1 MIKNLTLTGMMGV
14 GKSTV
19 GKNLAKKLKYN
30 FIDIDG
36 LIVAKEGAS
45 INYIFKNKGENYFR
59 KLESEITLQMLKK
72 DNSIISLGG
81 GAFLNKSIRIS
92 VKKKSLSF
100 WLDVNIKE
108 LIKRLKRTKKR
119 PLLYKKNISDTIE
132 KMYLERKKIYNE
144 ANFRIKCD
152 SLNSKEIVDKI
163 LKLYENA
170 GN

>member
-1 MIKNLTLTGMMGV
+1 MSKNLALTGMMGV
-14 GKSTV
+14 GKSTI

-36 LIVAKEGAS
+36 LIEAKEGDS
-45 INYIFKNKGENYFR
+45 INYIFRNKGEDYFR

-81 GAFLNKSIRIS
+81 GAFLNKSIRASI
-92 VKKKSLSF
+92 KKKSLSF
-100 WLDVNIKE
+100 WLDVDIKE
-108 LIKRLKRTKKR
+108 LIKRLKKTIKR

-144 ANFRIKCD
+144 ADFRIKCD